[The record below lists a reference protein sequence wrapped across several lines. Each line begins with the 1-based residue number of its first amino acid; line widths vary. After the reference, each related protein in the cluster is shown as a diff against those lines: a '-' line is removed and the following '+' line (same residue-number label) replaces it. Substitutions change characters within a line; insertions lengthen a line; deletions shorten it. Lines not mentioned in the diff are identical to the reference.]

1 MSDVNEVRRNDI
13 KNRISALR
21 EELNPLLTKVK
32 SLQERISHLELDLA
46 QLLDERFDR
55 KP

>member
-1 MSDVNEVRRNDI
+1 MSDVNEVRRKDI
-13 KNRISALR
+13 RNRISALR

-46 QLLDERFDR
+46 EVMDEKFTSNA
-55 KP
+55 